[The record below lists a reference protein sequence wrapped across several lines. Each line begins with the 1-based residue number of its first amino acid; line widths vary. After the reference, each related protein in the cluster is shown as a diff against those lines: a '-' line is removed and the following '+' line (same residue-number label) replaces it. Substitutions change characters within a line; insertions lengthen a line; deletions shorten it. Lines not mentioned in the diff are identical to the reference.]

1 MTIQVA
7 LQALGEATKLL
18 ASRTAANRLT
28 MFHGTAS
35 GPNNSRLRSILKH
48 GLIPTAPKAW
58 ADDPDARQAGR
69 RSRASYGGTYFTAN
83 PRIALSSVYKARG
96 DDKSQYPVIITAT
109 IQPRA
114 ALPDEDDYTFG
125 VDHAYHYAVK
135 TVDHPH
141 TDGYYYLCL
150 FLDGFNNG
158 DLEEARKR
166 FADNIAGMLKERG
179 VSLEL
184 PRLRRFTDPLFDA
197 EVVRRVSN
205 QPDDWYGFKKH
216 VQGRALDYFKFYKKT
231 PLELDQLPAEIQKQ
245 PTYEEGET
253 QFRAALDALTKATRR
268 LAIGLETHS
277 QDAPERFGHVLR
289 VMEPVTFRG
298 RNRITSIVSLPNYY
312 SRGTGT
318 PITVVSHYG
327 DPTAIV
333 KHLESEGYT
342 VEVISPGV
350 QLAASAQWA
359 DPPGYRHSDYK
370 SRNGKQALKAVAE
383 ALALVQAARP
393 IPVDKADIRET
404 VDAIVTNVVRELR
417 RRHPQDEPLGDL
429 APRFFVWS
437 GEIDNPDLLT
447 VTGQPV
453 GPIDIIVTSQI
464 GKGPSLILGGG
475 IGRKRVTGKRA
486 LVITLN
492 GRYTVDALMKSL
504 PFQKEELF
512 SLLIHEFTH
521 FKDKLGKLGYRKTIK
536 KMGPV
541 LPTLGDDLDES
552 AYYNDPDEVR
562 AHMQEIVEQVLALAS
577 SVRTLFDPNKTVRIA
592 LSNSQL
598 WRDVSPHLT
607 AKNKK
612 IIMKAVYTALQD
624 AGLLQVPA
632 SQIKARRSPA
642 SYVSAAAY
650 TDESG
655 KFWGAQGAGAV
666 FLAEDT
672 GRILIQHRSP
682 YVNEPNTWG
691 VIGGAIDAQEDPQAA
706 MEREVHEETGYNG
719 QMRVEK
725 LYVFQSGKFR
735 YTNFLVTVPHE
746 FSPHHGWESQGHVWT
761 TLDDLPEPLHFGF
774 KAVLPSLQQ
783 RLGQEAVSAATTPLP
798 ELSSKE
804 PGLMT
809 VGEFIA
815 SRNPKATYHTSDAYD
830 FDLKKLNRDFSL
842 SDKGIATVRSV
853 KYNVVANNKGFLIY
867 EDKVLVAV
875 IHDGVLYKGK
885 SAKTLPSGY
894 IDYRN
899 REYTDFGVT
908 ATKTVKYPAEYVR
921 LVSDVAKNNLA
932 TYKVLLRSALVSGEP
947 MQVRAKEQPEKNKG
961 VSLAVINER
970 GEIVAEATDEWGAT
984 LLVVA
989 QEYRGKNLGQ
999 LIGKFWYMFNPDW
1012 ESGGF
1017 TKGGEENAT
1026 KIWEDRVREFLA
1038 NGWYS
1043 ELVRQGTLTKQRV
1056 EEITSGLRPRKQKK
1070 EELKVEDKK
1079 GEVLVYVDDPKE
1091 PVSFVIYDSQFLED
1105 QDDKYIL
1112 AHGFFRSSENVGS
1125 FLYKLDYERPYA
1137 KLATYVALQMA
1148 RANGEPIY
1156 TGEGYGDLLELEG
1169 LENVTVDGD
1178 YASLTKDVLPLATIA
1193 AQERRARKP
1202 FDQYQQV
1209 YHSLLEQA
1217 DSKW

>member
-69 RSRASYGGTYFTAN
+69 RSRASYGGTYFTVN

-205 QPDDWYGFKKH
+205 QSDDWYGFKKT
-216 VQGRALDYFKFYKKT
+216 VQGRALDYFKYDKQT
-231 PLELDQLPAEIQKQ
+231 PLEIDQLPEEIRQQ
-245 PTYEEGET
+245 PTHEEGEVK
-253 QFRAALDALTKATRR
+253 FRAALDALTKATRR

-277 QDAPERFGHVLR
+277 KDAPERFGHVLR

-318 PITVVSHYG
+318 PVTVVSHYG

-333 KHLESEGYT
+333 KHLESTGYE
-342 VEVISPGV
+342 VEVISPG
-350 QLAASAQWA
+350 
-359 DPPGYRHSDYK
+359 
-370 SRNGKQALKAVAE
+370 
-383 ALALVQAARP
+383 ARP
-393 IPVDKADIRET
+393 
-404 VDAIVTNVVRELR
+404 
-417 RRHPQDEPLGDL
+417 
-429 APRFFVWS
+429 
-437 GEIDNPDLLT
+437 
-447 VTGQPV
+447 
-453 GPIDIIVTSQI
+453 
-464 GKGPSLILGGG
+464 
-475 IGRKRVTGKRA
+475 
-486 LVITLN
+486 
-492 GRYTVDALMKSL
+492 
-504 PFQKEELF
+504 
-512 SLLIHEFTH
+512 
-521 FKDKLGKLGYRKTIK
+521 
-536 KMGPV
+536 
-541 LPTLGDDLDES
+541 
-552 AYYNDPDEVR
+552 
-562 AHMQEIVEQVLALAS
+562 
-577 SVRTLFDPNKTVRIA
+577 
-592 LSNSQL
+592 
-598 WRDVSPHLT
+598 
-607 AKNKK
+607 
-612 IIMKAVYTALQD
+612 
-624 AGLLQVPA
+624 
-632 SQIKARRSPA
+632 
-642 SYVSAAAY
+642 VSAAAY

-815 SRNPKATYHTSDAYD
+815 SRNPKATYHTNDAYD

-842 SDKGIATVRSV
+842 IDKGTATAGSV
-853 KYNVVANNKGFLIY
+853 KYNVAANNKGFLIY

-999 LIGKFWYMFNPDW
+999 LIGKFWYMLNPDW

-1026 KIWEDRVREFLA
+1026 RIWEDRVREFLA

-1056 EEITSGLRPRKQKK
+1056 EEITAGLRPRKQKK
-1070 EELKVEDKK
+1070 EEPKVEDKK

-1112 AHGFFRSSENVGS
+1112 AHGFFRSSESVGS

-1156 TGEGYGDLLELEG
+1156 IGEGYGDLLELEG